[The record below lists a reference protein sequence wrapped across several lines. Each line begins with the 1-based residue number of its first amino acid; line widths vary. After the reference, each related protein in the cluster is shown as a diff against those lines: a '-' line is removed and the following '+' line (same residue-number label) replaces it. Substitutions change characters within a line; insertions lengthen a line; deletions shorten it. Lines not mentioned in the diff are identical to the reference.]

1 MGEGDSGLNG
11 VVEERWTEDQVG
23 VGRAGS
29 RLCGNEEVAGL
40 YPGLEK
46 DLLASLVLRHM
57 SCSIEGSSL
66 VNNQGSG

>member
-1 MGEGDSGLNG
+1 M
-11 VVEERWTEDQVG
+11 VEQRWTEGQVG

-29 RLCGNEEVAGL
+29 RLCGSEEVTRL

-57 SCSIEGSSL
+57 SYSIEGSSL
-66 VNNQGSG
+66 ANNQGRG